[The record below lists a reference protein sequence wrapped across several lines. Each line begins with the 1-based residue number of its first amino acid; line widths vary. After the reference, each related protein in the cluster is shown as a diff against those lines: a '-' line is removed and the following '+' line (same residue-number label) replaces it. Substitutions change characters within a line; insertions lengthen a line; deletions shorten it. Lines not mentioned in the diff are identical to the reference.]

1 MTSTTTIAPTKSR
14 KRKKR
19 TGNSVEETVDL
30 VQILADNIPREV
42 SDTFSVQLMSASFG
56 GTALGV
62 SNTPLQYTIEDA
74 SGMFM
79 FLNIY

>member
-1 MTSTTTIAPTKSR
+1 MTSTTTIAQTNRR

-19 TGNSVEETVDL
+19 TGNSVEQTVDL
-30 VQILADNIPREV
+30 VQILADNTPREV

-62 SNTPLQYTIEDA
+62 SNTVLQYTIEDA